1 MSFYFFS
8 GSLDWI
14 LVNNNVRPPDLIQ
27 DGLRSQ
33 KFVVLD
39 LKPKTNYILR
49 ITAHNSAGST
59 VKEFSFTTLNSDG
72 TPLASEGLKK
82 DHHSEF
88 VLPIVLVAFTIT
100 SIVLGTRL
108 LFILFKEMLKE
119 ENHVKEAS
127 EAAEAKH
134 VEAGS
139 SAQKSASFVYCRQ
152 STATKSCQFGL

>member
-108 LFILFKEMLKE
+108 LLFFFKEMLPNFKF
-119 ENHVKEAS
+119 
-127 EAAEAKH
+127 
-134 VEAGS
+134 S
-139 SAQKSASFVYCRQ
+139 SLQHILNYFSKN
-152 STATKSCQFGL
+152 

>member
-108 LFILFKEMLKE
+108 LLFFLKKCYLILNFLLFSTFELFFKKL
-119 ENHVKEAS
+119 NHHIKNYLVIIIY
-127 EAAEAKH
+127 
-134 VEAGS
+134 
-139 SAQKSASFVYCRQ
+139 F
-152 STATKSCQFGL
+152 

>member
-1 MSFYFFS
+1 MLKLIISFS

-39 LKPKTNYILR
+39 LKPRTNYILR

-100 SIVLGTRL
+100 SIVLGTRFL
-108 LFILFKEMLKE
+108 LFLKKMLPNFELFFKKL
-119 ENHVKEAS
+119 NHHIKNYLVI
-127 EAAEAKH
+127 
-134 VEAGS
+134 
-139 SAQKSASFVYCRQ
+139 
-152 STATKSCQFGL
+152 TI

>member
-1 MSFYFFS
+1 MLFSFS

-27 DGLRSQ
+27 DGLRIQ

-39 LKPKTNYILR
+39 LKPRTNYILR

-82 DHHSEF
+82 DHSEF

-100 SIVLGTRL
+100 SIVLGGKNL
-108 LFILFKEMLKE
+108 NFLKKY
-119 ENHVKEAS
+119 VPTFAS
-127 EAAEAKH
+127 L
-134 VEAGS
+134 
-139 SAQKSASFVYCRQ
+139 QK
-152 STATKSCQFGL
+152 

>member
-1 MSFYFFS
+1 MLKLIISFS

-82 DHHSEF
+82 DHSEF

-100 SIVLGTRL
+100 SIVLGGNIIFEKYVL
-108 LFILFKEMLKE
+108 SFAHSHILKSFLK
-119 ENHVKEAS
+119 
-127 EAAEAKH
+127 
-134 VEAGS
+134 
-139 SAQKSASFVYCRQ
+139 
-152 STATKSCQFGL
+152 

>member
-1 MSFYFFS
+1 MPILLNKISTKGRGGQKSPKSCLRRIRTAPQRLNMSFYFFS

-108 LFILFKEMLKE
+108 LLFFLNFEF
-119 ENHVKEAS
+119 
-127 EAAEAKH
+127 
-134 VEAGS
+134 S
-139 SAQKSASFVYCRQ
+139 SLQRI
-152 STATKSCQFGL
+152 

>member
-108 LFILFKEMLKE
+108 LLFFLNFEF
-119 ENHVKEAS
+119 
-127 EAAEAKH
+127 
-134 VEAGS
+134 S
-139 SAQKSASFVYCRQ
+139 SLQRI
-152 STATKSCQFGL
+152 

>member
-108 LFILFKEMLKE
+108 LFFLKEMLPNFE
-119 ENHVKEAS
+119 FSSLQHILNYFS
-127 EAAEAKH
+127 KH
-134 VEAGS
+134 
-139 SAQKSASFVYCRQ
+139 
-152 STATKSCQFGL
+152 